1 MDGAAAFNV
10 GQGECLAAM
19 DAVRWRY
26 FPAPAQFGC
35 TAGAGAFRGQSA
47 AVLCA
52 DGSVYTG
59 ANIENAS
66 YGLTVCAER
75 VAIFKAVSEG
85 KRSFSA
91 IAVCCGAD
99 KPENAVPCGAC
110 LQVMSEFFESD
121 ATIIACL
128 PDRRYKEYGLS
139 ELFPHGFKL
148 G

>member
-1 MDGAAAFNV
+1 MLNSMDKLIDLAIEARGKAYSKYSNFPV
-10 GQGECLAAM
+10 G
-19 DAVRWRY
+19 
-26 FPAPAQFGC
+26 
-35 TAGAGAFRGQSA
+35 A

-91 IAVCCGAD
+91 IAVCCGVD

-139 ELFPHGFKL
+139 KLFPHGFKL